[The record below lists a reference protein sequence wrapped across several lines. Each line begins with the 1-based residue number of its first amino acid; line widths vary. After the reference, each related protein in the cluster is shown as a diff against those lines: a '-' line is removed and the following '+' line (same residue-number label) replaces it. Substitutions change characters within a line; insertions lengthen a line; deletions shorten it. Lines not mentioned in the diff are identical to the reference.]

1 MGMGCPFQSHLSED
15 EMEMKRGL
23 KIAAVTAV
31 YLVLASGTFA
41 QTAQNPDPSKWM
53 CRNLADS
60 GGYVYQGE
68 TIFGSQA
75 CRPIPQASTQ
85 AQAATSPTT
94 VASTQVQQREAQA
107 IPVVSSAASGR
118 VPTLI
123 VWASV
128 DTNTS
133 GNITHQDSPRR
144 PAFSTVQNKAL
155 PAADQNYIRASIGY
169 LSSANAAG
177 TQLATIWAG
186 ASDGTSTLDDC
197 HTAARTALAED
208 NARYST
214 YRATRGTV
222 PPAFA
227 EVDRHIGEI
236 HKKSIAGLSSILS
249 YWTNGNLDSISRGMD
264 QYKAAIVEMN
274 STIAEGTAVTKEEAR

>member
-1 MGMGCPFQSHLSED
+1 MAEQKLCTVCGIVGSTKRY
-15 EMEMKRGL
+15 MKGSILTEFFLWCFFLLPGL
-23 KIAAVTAV
+23 IYSIWRHSTV
-31 YLVLASGTFA
+31 A
-41 QTAQNPDPSKWM
+41 QV
-53 CRNLADS
+53 CRNCGSPAVIPLSSPVAQQTLA
-60 GGYVYQGE
+60 GRG
-68 TIFGSQA
+68 TTASQVPA
-75 CRPIPQASTQ
+75 QASTNG
-85 AQAATSPTT
+85 APASKVIVGL
-94 VASTQVQQREAQA
+94 VAG
-107 IPVVSSAASGR
+107 VVFLA
-118 VPTLI
+118 LI
-123 VWASV
+123 IWASV
-128 DTNTS
+128 GTNTS
-133 GNITHQDSPRR
+133 GNIARQDSPGR
-144 PAFSTVQNKAL
+144 PAFSAVQNKAL

-177 TQLATIWAG
+177 TQLATMWAG

-197 HTAARTALAED
+197 HTAARTALAEE

-214 YRATRGTV
+214 YHATRGTV